1 MEIGRFSIRF
11 PSLNENASQTTNA
24 GTSTPREW
32 LPLHLMCVSLPN
44 IRILRPTLKSCSH
57 ASQKL
62 IGTEQIHVHFSFFTS
77 PTNTTRMAEWKIHQR
92 WETYLT
98 SP

>member
-32 LPLHLMCVSLPN
+32 LPLHLMCVSPFPIFEYYALPSSRAVMPPKN
-44 IRILRPTLKSCSH
+44 
-57 ASQKL
+57 
-62 IGTEQIHVHFSFFTS
+62 
-77 PTNTTRMAEWKIHQR
+77 
-92 WETYLT
+92 
-98 SP
+98 